1 MEKQHIMQILWLK
14 WYPQMQEL
22 ERRCTK
28 EDYVEITW
36 FGRAGMYQGEVDGLR
51 REDWINT

>member
-22 ERRCTK
+22 EK
-28 EDYVEITW
+28 
-36 FGRAGMYQGEVDGLR
+36 MYQRGLCGNHMVWERGNVPVDGLR
-51 REDWINT
+51 REDRINT